1 MSWRNIIELLTISG
15 VLGASGACS
24 GGREA
29 ASLPD
34 YHEHYVRIEKE
45 AERTLDLIIK
55 EREEG
60 QRPFTPELFERLH
73 VWSKRLAV
81 AQLTLARTR
90 EERIRIVGA
99 YLAQMKNLDDLPKRS
114 FHMPDWGMTG
124 YYVAEAELWLERVK
138 NE

>member
-1 MSWRNIIELLTISG
+1 MRWRNIIEVLTISG

-24 GGREA
+24 AGRGA

-55 EREEG
+55 ERDEG

-73 VWSKRLAV
+73 VWAKRLTDAR
-81 AQLTLARTR
+81 LTLARTR
-90 EERIRIVGA
+90 EEKIRIVGA
-99 YLAQMKNLDDLPKRS
+99 YLAQMKSLDDLPKRS